1 MKNTSGYTNIKRQ
14 KVLKDSLKGFKTPK
28 VNLKKKRLCLRCG
41 KTFLSKG
48 AYNRVC
54 EKCSLT
60 NERVASNTYSV
71 SSIPNTSSDS
81 RKHFYELN

>member
-1 MKNTSGYTNIKRQ
+1 MKNTSGYTDIKRK
-14 KVLKDSLKGFKTPK
+14 KVLKDSLKGYKTPK
-28 VNLKKKRLCLRCG
+28 VKLKKKRLCLRCG

-48 AYNRVC
+48 AYNRIC

-71 SSIPNTSSDS
+71 SSVPSKASNS
-81 RKHFYELN
+81 RAHFYELN